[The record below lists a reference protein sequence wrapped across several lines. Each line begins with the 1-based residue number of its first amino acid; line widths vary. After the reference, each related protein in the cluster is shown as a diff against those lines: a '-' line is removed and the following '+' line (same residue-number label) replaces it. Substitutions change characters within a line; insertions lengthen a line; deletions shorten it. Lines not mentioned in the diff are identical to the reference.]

1 MQTDFSAVVFDYF
14 DVLVDWRPHRVVG
27 AFYPPGVTDM
37 FFDDHDPHGYEFC
50 RARAAAGVP
59 DGKILDDYTR
69 EHGPAVGWILRLL
82 LQHRALGFY
91 DMPVGMPTL
100 LRELRAAG
108 VRMVGLANCSE
119 TAVEQMQVKYPWL
132 GLLDGT
138 MVSARECIAKPDPAL
153 FERAIR
159 AFHLDTA
166 HTLFVENTAA
176 NAAAACDDKTGAFA
190 DIACHIRFYAAED
203 RFTVIRKYF
212 GDGFTG
218 SGGNV
223 VVNVDERT
231 MELL

>member
-176 NAAAACDDKTGAFA
+176 NAAAAIAVEGEKTINPDMSA
-190 DIACHIRFYAAED
+190 DAVQRRMQEQEEFNHE
-203 RFTVIRKYF
+203 
-212 GDGFTG
+212 
-218 SGGNV
+218 
-223 VVNVDERT
+223 
-231 MELL
+231 